1 MIHQEGNHEDTK
13 VKGGKIVMQVGD
25 ATHNEERDIM
35 EEPTEEE
42 SLASIEVM
50 IPLS

>member
-1 MIHQEGNHEDTK
+1 MIHQEGNHKDTK
-13 VKGGKIVMQVGD
+13 VKSREIVMQVGD
-25 ATHNEERDIM
+25 ATHNEEGDIM
-35 EEPTEEE
+35 EEPTEEK